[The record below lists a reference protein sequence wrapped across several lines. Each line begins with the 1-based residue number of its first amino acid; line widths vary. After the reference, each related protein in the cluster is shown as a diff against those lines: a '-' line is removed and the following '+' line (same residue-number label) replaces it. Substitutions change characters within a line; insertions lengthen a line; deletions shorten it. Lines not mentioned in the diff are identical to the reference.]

1 MRSTN
6 NNTNNKHANKKNDNS
21 MFIYFDIPVL
31 SKTMGLLSHSLTI
44 PSISLTLI
52 AEGTKVDGKEEEEE
66 KADKQEDDHD
76 DEEKD
81 DTNNE

>member
-1 MRSTN
+1 M
-6 NNTNNKHANKKNDNS
+6 D
-21 MFIYFDIPVL
+21 
-31 SKTMGLLSHSLTI
+31 LLPHSLTI

-66 KADKQEDDHD
+66 KADKEEDDHD

-81 DTNNE
+81 DTNNK